1 MRARWLAAI
10 SRECRTAPNG
20 MMPWLIPSSVRLN
33 SSVTS
38 CRARQCSTQVARSCL
53 SFPIDRFY
61 PVSRDWASVALA
73 SNAIHHAPRGCSSQ
87 TQRSPFLH
95 SCDFHFTS
103 SDFTPSAL
111 TSCDSI
117 HSCSASARKRTAARG
132 PAPSF
137 TNGMR
142 RCAIQDS
149 TVRTLILSKAV
160 ASALSSCGPVR
171 WWRPAHSRSLLW
183 PLRQIV

>member
-1 MRARWLAAI
+1 ML
-10 SRECRTAPNG
+10 
-20 MMPWLIPSSVRLN
+20 WLIPSSVRLN
-33 SSVTS
+33 SALTS
-38 CRARQCSTQVARSCL
+38 CWARQCSTQAARLCL
-53 SFPIDRFY
+53 SFATGRFY

-103 SDFTPSAL
+103 SDFIPSAL

-149 TVRTLILSKAV
+149 TVRTLILSKA
-160 ASALSSCGPVR
+160 AAPALSSCGPVR
-171 WWRPAHSRSLLW
+171 WWRPANSRSLLW
-183 PLRQIV
+183 PLRQIVSLFSVSP